1 MQSSSTS
8 IPHHAHKGICRCW
21 KLKLRGNQWEW
32 KREKKGKKKL
42 FYQQMVKTFI
52 PVCLSFMGFLVFPKA
67 QEHINSSEELCL
79 CKYHG
84 IGRRREST
92 WASNNIRNL
101 YNPLVCQKALP
112 DEVFITK
119 PSFYLRCFYSRYHSM
134 KTNSFRSVW
143 FLQNVFCP
151 KEGKTFIAVRGKSLT
166 WKNILDVVQLF
177 FASSLFA

>member
-1 MQSSSTS
+1 
-8 IPHHAHKGICRCW
+8 
-21 KLKLRGNQWEW
+21 
-32 KREKKGKKKL
+32 
-42 FYQQMVKTFI
+42 MVKTFI

-119 PSFYLRCFYSRYHSM
+119 PSFYLRCFYSRYLPWKRIHFVLFDFRKMFSAPKREKLLSQSGANRLHERTYCM
-134 KTNSFRSVW
+134 LCNYFLPLRFLHNIITHTETFGSRINCYQSQTNMECI
-143 FLQNVFCP
+143 QC
-151 KEGKTFIAVRGKSLT
+151 I
-166 WKNILDVVQLF
+166 
-177 FASSLFA
+177 